1 MKKLMLLL
9 SVATLLA
16 MPMTDASA
24 QSHRHTPR
32 TTANVT
38 VDKNGAKVSAAIDND
53 TINGVVAFSDTTSTT
68 AQDEDSQDEEY
79 TYQYSSD
86 NDIQELKDV
95 MNALGTSVFL
105 PIALVAILF
114 VVAPV
119 IIIIIICYFI
129 YKNRQQKLKLAEMA
143 MKNGQPI
150 PDSVLGYSTKK
161 QRANNSQNHS
171 NPNNSSYSSNSNNSN
186 NSSNPSARGNGILA
200 SMPTDDPLWR
210 KGVMH
215 FFIGLGLMLLLNTMM
230 GDFGFSIGVLVT
242 LYGAGQAFIA
252 WTSNRNNNNTGYAD
266 NTGDSTDQA
275 HNAEEEPAKE
285 ETTDNME
292 VYPDDSNK

>member
-32 TTANVT
+32 TTSNVT

-53 TINGVVAFSDTTSTT
+53 TINGVVAFSDTTSAT

>member
-53 TINGVVAFSDTTSTT
+53 TINGVVAFSDTTNAT

-114 VVAPV
+114 MVAPV

-186 NSSNPSARGNGILA
+186 NSSNPSARSNGILA

-210 KGVMH
+210 NGVMH

-230 GDFGFSIGVLVT
+230 GDFGLSIGVLVT
-242 LYGAGQAFIA
+242 LYGAGQAFIS

-275 HNAEEEPAKE
+275 PNAEEEPAKE

>member
-1 MKKLMLLL
+1 MLLL

-38 VDKNGAKVSAAIDND
+38 VNKNSAKVSAAIDND
-53 TINGVVAFSDTTSTT
+53 TINGVVAFSDTTSEA

-86 NDIQELKDV
+86 DDLKVLKEV
-95 MNALGTSVFL
+95 MNDLGAAVFL
-105 PIALVAILF
+105 PIAIVAILF

-119 IIIIIICYFI
+119 IIILIICYFI

-161 QRANNSQNHS
+161 QRANNSQNPG
-171 NPNNSSYSSNSNNSN
+171 NFRNSSSSN
-186 NSSNPSARGNGILA
+186 NSSNYCNSPARGNGILA

-215 FFIGLGLMLLLNTMM
+215 FFIGLGLMLLLDTMM

-252 WTSNRNNNNTGYAD
+252 WTSNRNNNGTGYSD
-266 NTGDSTDQA
+266 NSGDSAEEASADEA
-275 HNAEEEPAKE
+275 PNAEEEPAKE
-285 ETTDNME
+285 EPTDNME
-292 VYPDDSNK
+292 VYPDESNK

>member
-1 MKKLMLLL
+1 MLLL

-38 VDKNGAKVSAAIDND
+38 VNKNGAKVSAAIDND

-86 NDIQELKDV
+86 DDLRVLKEV
-95 MNALGTSVFL
+95 MNNLGTAVFL

-119 IIIIIICYFI
+119 IIIVIICYFI

-161 QRANNSQNHS
+161 QRANNSQNPGDS
-171 NPNNSSYSSNSNNSN
+171 RNYSNSN

-252 WTSNRNNNNTGYAD
+252 WTSNRNNNTGYAD
-266 NTGDSTDQA
+266 NTGDSADEA
-275 HNAEEEPAKE
+275 PNAEEEPAKE
-285 ETTDNME
+285 EPAKEEPTDDME

>member
-1 MKKLMLLL
+1 MLLL

-53 TINGVVAFSDTTSTT
+53 TINGVVAFSDTTSAT

-150 PDSVLGYSTKK
+150 PDSILGYSTKK
-161 QRANNSQNHS
+161 QGNNTGKS
-171 NPNNSSYSSNSNNSN
+171 N
-186 NSSNPSARGNGILA
+186 IA
-200 SMPTDDPLWR
+200 SMPTDDQLWR

-215 FFIGLGLMLLLNTMM
+215 VFVGIGLMFLLDAMM
-230 GDFGFSIGVLVT
+230 GSFGFSIGVLVA

-252 WTSNRNNNNTGYAD
+252 WTSNRNANASEPIVEEPTAD
-266 NTGDSTDQA
+266 NPATDDASTEDPSKA
-275 HNAEEEPAKE
+275 D
-285 ETTDNME
+285 TTDAME
-292 VYPDDSNK
+292 VYPDDNNK

>member
-38 VDKNGAKVSAAIDND
+38 VNKNGAKVSAAIDND

-86 NDIQELKDV
+86 DDLRVLKEV
-95 MNALGTSVFL
+95 MNNLGTAVFL
-105 PIALVAILF
+105 PIALVTILF

-119 IIIIIICYFI
+119 IIIVIICYFI

-252 WTSNRNNNNTGYAD
+252 WTSNRNNNTGYAD
-266 NTGDSTDQA
+266 NTGDSADEA
-275 HNAEEEPAKE
+275 PNAEEEPAKE
-285 ETTDNME
+285 EPTDDME

>member
-1 MKKLMLLL
+1 MLLL

-32 TTANVT
+32 TTANVM

-53 TINGVVAFSDTTSTT
+53 TINGVVAFSDTTSAT